1 MVKAAL
7 IDRDST
13 LIKDKG
19 YTFRADELIWEQNA
33 IAGLS
38 LLDSMGYKLIVITNQ
53 SGIARGYYT
62 EKKMNTFHTIMNDDL
77 KQKAGIVIE
86 KFYHCPHHPDGKL
99 KQYSTSCICRKP
111 GDELF
116 QKAISD
122 FSIETNHSLVIGN
135 NLSDIIPAV
144 NQGINKGYLLYN
156 NGSITLMNKE
166 WPYIKVVNNWMGII
180 ESLNDKSLWLH
191 SIK

>member
-1 MVKAAL
+1 MLKAAL
-7 IDRDST
+7 LDRDNT

-19 YTFRADELIWEQNA
+19 YTFHFDDLIWKQNA
-33 IAGLS
+33 ISGLS
-38 LLDSMGYKLIVITNQ
+38 LLASMGYKLIVITNQ

-62 EKKMNTFHTIMNDDL
+62 EKKMNAFHTFMNDDL
-77 KQKAGIVIE
+77 KQKAGIIIE

-99 KQYSTSCICRKP
+99 KRYSKRCICRKP

-116 QKAISD
+116 QKAILD

-135 NLSDIIPAV
+135 NLTDIIPAV

-156 NGSITLMNKE
+156 NDSIRFKNKE
-166 WPYIKVVNNWMGII
+166 WPYIEVVDNWQGII
-180 ESLNDKSLWLH
+180 ESLNAK
-191 SIK
+191 